1 ALKVEQAGIQ
11 AWFDLDAAELLGADA
26 DYVKVSDTLDV
37 WFDSGVTHA
46 CVVDAR
52 PEFNGESQA
61 DMYLEGS
68 DQHRGWF
75 MSSLMT
81 GVAIKHQAPY
91 KQVLTHGFTVDGEGR
106 KMSKSLGNV
115 VAPQDVMNKLG
126 ADILRLW
133 VATTDYTS
141 EMTVSDEILN
151 RAADKYRRI
160 RNTARFLLANLKGFN
175 PATDALP
182 LEQLVQLDLWL
193 VQRAAKLQQEIVD
206 AYDNYQFHQ
215 VSQKLMNFCTV
226 ELGSFY
232 LDVIK
237 DRQYT
242 AKTDSQARRSCQT
255 ALYHVIQAMVRW
267 MAPIMSFTAQ
277 EIWEAIPGQATE
289 FVFTDVW
296 YQGLNAVPAGQFSDA
311 FWQQLLQVRDEVNK
325 VLEAAR
331 RDGKIGAS
339 LQAEVILY
347 AQGQLAADLTAIGD
361 ELRFALITSTAVVSA
376 DAAPAEATATELA
389 GLSVLLNASTAAKC
403 DRCWHH
409 RHDVGMN
416 PAHPLICLRCVD
428 NVEGAGE
435 SRKFA

>member
-1 ALKVEQAGIQ
+1 
-11 AWFDLDAAELLGADA
+11 
-26 DYVKVSDTLDV
+26 
-37 WFDSGVTHA
+37 
-46 CVVDAR
+46 
-52 PEFNGESQA
+52 
-61 DMYLEGS
+61 
-68 DQHRGWF
+68 
-75 MSSLMT
+75 
-81 GVAIKHQAPY
+81 
-91 KQVLTHGFTVDGEGR
+91 
-106 KMSKSLGNV
+106 
-115 VAPQDVMNKLG
+115 
-126 ADILRLW
+126 
-133 VATTDYTS
+133 S

-193 VQRAAKLQQEIVD
+193 VQRAAKLQQEMVD

-296 YQGLNAVPAGQFSDA
+296 YQGLNAVPAGQFNDA

-339 LQAEVILY
+339 LQAEVTLY

-361 ELRFALITSTAVVSA
+361 ELRFALITSTAVVSTEAAPA
-376 DAAPAEATATELA
+376 DAAATELA
-389 GLSVLLNASTAAKC
+389 GLSVLIRPSTAAKC

-409 RHDVGMN
+409 RHDVGAN